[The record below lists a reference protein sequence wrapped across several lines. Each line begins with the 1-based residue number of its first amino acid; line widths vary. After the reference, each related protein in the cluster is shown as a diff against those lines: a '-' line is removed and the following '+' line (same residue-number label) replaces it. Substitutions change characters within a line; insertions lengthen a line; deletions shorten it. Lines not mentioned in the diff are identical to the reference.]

1 MAEPKVDLAS
11 LSLFR
16 ATRAQIEESRHRSF
30 PHWGGTLSLTEYL
43 ARDDMMGCGEHAK
56 DGKHITWVLAPRND
70 PTTLDFMCACETY
83 KRTGLVAYPSSS
95 PSEPNS
101 VHEASGYGVA
111 NVFTPPSKRGRGY
124 ARRMMSLLHW
134 VNASRTNLPK
144 FPEAWGAPPEEVAD
158 SGDGLFSVLYSD
170 VGEEFYRLA
179 GPGGNE
185 GGGWELREAISTIW
199 EVGTEEGDDEG
210 WTWLTHEKLDGLW
223 ERDAARIKKE
233 LANIPT
239 SDSSYKVEHP
249 AAFVTYLPANGVC
262 GFHIPRSTYASD
274 FSIAGRFW
282 GVQSTSDPDTYAS
295 WSIDVRPPPP
305 TLIVTRLCA
314 SEETFPRLISK
325 IKQAARRSGIGKV
338 EVWNLRVGLKEV
350 AEKTGGRT
358 FERNDH
364 LPQIVWYGPGA
375 TGNVEWAYNE
385 KWVLLLLLS
394 NKWG

>member
-170 VGEEFYRLA
+170 VGEEFYRSA

-199 EVGTEEGDDEG
+199 EVDTEEGDDEG
-210 WTWLTHEKLDGLW
+210 WTWLTHEQLDGLW
-223 ERDAARIKKE
+223 E
-233 LANIPT
+233 P
-239 SDSSYKVEHP
+239 
-249 AAFVTYLPANGVC
+249 NGVC

-282 GVQSTSDPDTYAS
+282 GVQSMSDPDTYAS

-314 SEETFPRLISK
+314 SEETFPELISK

-338 EVWNLRVGLKEV
+338 EVWNLRVGLKEI

-358 FERNDH
+358 FERNEH

-394 NKWG
+394 KKWG